1 MLTIYKKKPL
11 EMKVLILTFTW
22 AMLVI
27 YVAVLLRDAFLKRD
41 LVFYLRISK
50 LLAETLSLL
59 QCCA

>member
-1 MLTIYKKKPL
+1 
-11 EMKVLILTFTW
+11 MKALILTLTW

-50 LLAETLSLL
+50 FLAETLSLL